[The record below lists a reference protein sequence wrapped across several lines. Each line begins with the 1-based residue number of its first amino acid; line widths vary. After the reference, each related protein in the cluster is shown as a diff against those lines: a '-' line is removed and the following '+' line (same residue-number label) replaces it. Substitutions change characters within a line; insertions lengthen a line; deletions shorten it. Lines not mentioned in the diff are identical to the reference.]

1 MIHIVGLGR
10 IGRRLVHICA
20 KNNIEAKIYDKCENI
35 NDIYHLLKYDS
46 IYGICNDIKVIDT
59 DIIIHN
65 TKFQYNKNYQS
76 ASILVDCTGK
86 EIEGDG
92 KIIRSYP
99 KGDNFYIFGT
109 DKNDISSKII
119 SNASC
124 TTQAIAPV
132 IYMLKHYTSDI
143 SFVTV
148 HSYTKDQ
155 NLVDSFHKDQYR
167 MRSAALSMIPTSTG
181 ASKILSQ
188 IFPKININGRAI
200 RVPTAN
206 ISCIDATF
214 VLNKKI
220 SNVNEI
226 LSKSEYI
233 QLSKDK
239 LVSID
244 YIGNDK
250 SAIIDLNHIYINDN
264 LLNMLIWYDNE
275 YGYTCR
281 LFELICLVRNDIQNT
296 SSPQRK

>member
-46 IYGICNDIKVIDT
+46 IYGICNDIKIMEQ
-59 DIIIHN
+59 DIIIHD
-65 TKFQYNKNYQS
+65 TRFKYDQEYKS

-86 EIEGDG
+86 EIEGNG

-99 KGDNFYIFGT
+99 NGDNFYIFGT
-109 DKNDISSKII
+109 DMNSISSKII

-132 IYMLKHYTSDI
+132 IYILKNYISDV

-181 ASKILSQ
+181 ASKILSKV
-188 IFPKININGRAI
+188 FPKINIHGRAI

-214 VLNKKI
+214 ILNQKI
-220 SNVNEI
+220 PNLNAI
-226 LSKSEYI
+226 LSQSKYV
-233 QLSKDK
+233 QLSDEK
-239 LVSID
+239 LVSVD

-250 SAIIDLNHIYINDN
+250 SAIIDLNHIYMNDN
-264 LLNMLIWYDNE
+264 ILNMLIWYDNE
-275 YGYTCR
+275 YGYACR
-281 LFELICLVRNDIQNT
+281 LFELICLVRNDIQN
-296 SSPQRK
+296 SFSPQRK